1 MLWIDILF
9 KKMQN
14 TIIKVTIKELV
25 LEKNNTGKKLN
36 QIYIVCETVSCSA
49 LFTSGC
55 SVNLV

>member
-36 QIYIVCETVSCSA
+36 HIVCETVSCSA

>member
-1 MLWIDILF
+1 
-9 KKMQN
+9 MQN

-36 QIYIVCETVSCSA
+36 HIVCETVSCSA